1 MPRNGLIEEKCKI
14 RKRGCSSSS
23 ASSSSMLQNY
33 RFKRVVLI
41 NKRGGSTTPV
51 PRWRMSSRSPASI
64 LKMPESPNQKNG
76 GGGIGKGKPV
86 PVSARK
92 LAASLWEM
100 NQMNS
105 PRLKENYEEKRV
117 KKERRNR
124 DRVTRSV
131 QSGYLPQ
138 HLSDPSHSPVS
149 ERLERSGIGSYLERA
164 SNLSQK
170 IRHGHKIGGFD
181 SVSNA
186 SYMEVETRSRRP
198 TPTASTIGAKAHL
211 KDLKNILTTSNELL
225 KIVSRMWGIEEH
237 YSSGKSLVSALRT
250 ELESASEHVDKI
262 IHEQQSGHKETNYLV
277 KNFAEEKAAWKKK
290 MHEKVESA
298 IKSFSSDLEMEK
310 KLRKRTESL
319 NKTLGR
325 ELAETKGA
333 LTNVVKELQSEK
345 RARDVMEQVC
355 EELARG
361 VGEDRALVE
370 KLKKESEKVREEV
383 EKEREMLQLAD
394 VLREERVQM
403 KLLEAKY
410 QFEEKNAAVEKLRSE
425 LEAFLRTKESKQNKG
440 GSHSHDGRVEV
451 GGYLINTVAA
461 YQNQEIGKGKGDIE
475 DKEGCNDIEPE
486 DASTESD
493 LHSIE
498 LNMDNSHRNYMWNYA
513 TGTTQEDQK
522 RHSVDKESKG
532 RKSTSGK
539 MARGKVSLE
548 RCMSDGIEWDF
559 STENYSNWGYGYD
572 QGAYS
577 KTEKKVHGEDVEIE
591 SQRHK
596 SIKDLR
602 DYIMS
607 NSRLASSHGF
617 ASPKKQW
624 VES

>member
-1 MPRNGLIEEKCKI
+1 MPRNDLIEEKCKI

-41 NKRGGSTTPV
+41 NKRGGSSTPV

-64 LKMPESPNQKNG
+64 LKMPESPNQKSGNG
-76 GGGIGKGKPV
+76 GGGIGKGKQV

-105 PRLKENYEEKRV
+105 PGIKENYEEKRV
-117 KKERRNR
+117 KKETRNR
-124 DRVTRSV
+124 ERVARSV

-149 ERLERSGIGSYLERA
+149 E
-164 SNLSQK
+164 K
-170 IRHGHKIGGFD
+170 IRHGGHKMGGFD
-181 SVSNA
+181 SVSNT
-186 SYMEVETRSRRP
+186 SYMEIETRSRRP
-198 TPTASTIGAKAHL
+198 TPTASTIGAKTHL
-211 KDLKNILTTSNELL
+211 KDLKNTLTTSNELL

-250 ELESASEHVDKI
+250 ELERASEHVDQI
-262 IHEQQSGHKETNYLV
+262 IHEQHSDHKEINYLV
-277 KNFAEEKAAWKKK
+277 KNFTEEKAAWKKK

-298 IKSFSSDLEMEK
+298 IKSISSDLEMEK

-325 ELAETKGA
+325 ELAETKGTLA
-333 LTNVVKELQSEK
+333 NVVKELQSEK

-355 EELARG
+355 EELASS

-425 LEAFLRTKESKQNKG
+425 LEAFLRTKESKQNNG
-440 GSHSHDGRVEV
+440 GSHSDDGRVEV
-451 GGYLINTVAA
+451 GSHLMNSVAS
-461 YQNQEIGKGKGDIE
+461 YQNHEIGRGKGEIE
-475 DKEGCNDIEPE
+475 DREGCKDIEPE

-498 LNMDNSHRNYMWNYA
+498 LNVDNNNRNYMWNYT
-513 TGTTQEDQK
+513 TGTAQEDQK
-522 RHSVDKESKG
+522 RRSVDKETKG
-532 RKSTSGK
+532 RKSTSEK
-539 MARGKVSLE
+539 IARGRASLE
-548 RCMSDGIEWDF
+548 RCTSDGIEWDF
-559 STENYSNWGYGYD
+559 SAENHSNWGYGYD

-577 KTEKKVHGEDVEIE
+577 KNEKKVHGEDVEIE

-607 NSRLASSHGF
+607 NSRLASAHGF